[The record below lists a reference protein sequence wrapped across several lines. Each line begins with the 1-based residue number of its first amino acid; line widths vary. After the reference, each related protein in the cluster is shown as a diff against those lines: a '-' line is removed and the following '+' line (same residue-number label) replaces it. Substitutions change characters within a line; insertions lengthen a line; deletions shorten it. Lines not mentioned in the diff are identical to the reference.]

1 MQQFRDS
8 FSLLQ
13 YNSNVA
19 SKYKVTKVNS
29 GYRLFYF
36 SFFRFFFLDSILNF
50 HNFSE
55 EASFNC
61 LLLKLSRNNIFLT
74 LVNSR
79 GDVLISLSSGKVGL
93 SSSKRKTPFAIRLLV
108 KSLVN
113 FLIQRQISQLK
124 FFFVQT
130 SWLKLSKLV
139 ISLLREENF
148 LVHYLLFS
156 MIREHGLG
164 LRKRKPRRL

>member
-13 YNSNVA
+13 YNSNIS
-19 SKYKVTKVNS
+19 SKYRVTKVNS

-36 SFFRFFFLDSILNF
+36 SFFRFFFLDSISNL
-50 HNFSE
+50 HTFSA
-55 EASFNC
+55 EAPFNC

-74 LVNSR
+74 LVNSH

-113 FLIQRQISQLK
+113 FLVQRQISQLK

-139 ISLLREENF
+139 VSLLREENF
-148 LVHYLLFS
+148 FVHYLLFS